1 MTEPDYTALVVS
13 RICHDLVSPL
23 GAIANGVELLSM
35 AGAGPELSLIAESV
49 ANANARIRMFRIAF
63 GLAERGQR
71 VTRGELATLVS
82 DLSTAG
88 RMTLHWPVA
97 SDIERREA
105 KLVLLAVQCLETLMP
120 WGADIAVSQD
130 SGRTAVEGRA
140 ARMRDMPDL
149 LSRLTAGAR
158 GDAPD
163 VDAPDAAQVQ
173 FRFLPREA
181 AAQGRRLAVDEV
193 QGGLRLTF

>member
-35 AGAGPELSLIAESV
+35 ASAGPELALIAESV
-49 ANANARIRMFRIAF
+49 ANANARIRSFRIAF
-63 GLAERGQR
+63 GLAEPGQR

-82 DLSTAG
+82 DLSQGG
-88 RMTLHWPVA
+88 RMTLRWPVV

-120 WGADIAVSQD
+120 WGADISVAQAG
-130 SGRTAVEGRA
+130 GRTIVEGRA
-140 ARMRDMPDL
+140 DRRRDAPDL
-149 LSRLTAGAR
+149 LARLTSADAQ
-158 GDAPD
+158 DAPE
-163 VDAPDAAQVQ
+163 PAQVH
-173 FRFLPREA
+173 FHFLPHEL
-181 AAQGRRLAVDEV
+181 AAQGRRLAVEPFA
-193 QGGLRLTF
+193 GGLRLTF